1 MSGRDLETTFGN
13 SLRNLLYFFTY
24 MVYHGISLKPWLD
37 QRYFPMVAG
46 DDLAILVLDL
56 HGLLPLIRE
65 AI

>member
-24 MVYHGISLKPWLD
+24 MVYHGVSLKPWLD

-56 HGLLPLIRE
+56 
-65 AI
+65 